1 MIRKLACIALSL
13 LLVCACAMQVFAC
26 DLYLS
31 CEDVESII
39 VSKGRYFLAGGKEKK
54 VFVACVDLDVTKTS
68 LKEFVANCHDDSI
81 TVRTGDAV
89 IVIPR
94 EEFPSG
100 GESFCVVHSTPAE
113 ALDTAMKMC
122 PDKVTSYLP

>member
-1 MIRKLACIALSL
+1 MIKKLSCFALSL
-13 LLVCACAMQVFAC
+13 LLVFVCAMQAFAC

-31 CEDVESII
+31 CEEIEGIV
-39 VSKGRYFLAGGKEKK
+39 VSKGTNHLAGGKEKK

-81 TVRTGDAV
+81 TVRTGNAV
-89 IVIPR
+89 IVIAR

-100 GESFCVVHSTPAE
+100 GEWFCVEHSTPEE

-122 PDKVTSYLP
+122 PDKVKSYLP